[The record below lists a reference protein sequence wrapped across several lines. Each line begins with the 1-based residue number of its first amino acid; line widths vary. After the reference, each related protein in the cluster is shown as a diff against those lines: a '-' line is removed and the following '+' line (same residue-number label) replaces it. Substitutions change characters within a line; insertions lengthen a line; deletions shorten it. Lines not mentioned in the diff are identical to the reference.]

1 MTKKKS
7 QKAAMH
13 KRQKAAAKKRQKA
26 KIVARRGGTQLSTPS
41 SSRSLVRQAREFPV
55 MECLI
60 NSDWDDEDNHGLVR
74 ILLTR
79 RQPDGAII
87 FGSYLV
93 DMLCLGLKDT
103 FCNANIPVSRY
114 RRELVQGVFPDVAP
128 KKCPIELAHQIVYE
142 AIDYAAQFG
151 FKPQKDFKMSQY
163 VLEERGTLAESYN
176 LTFGK
181 DGKPLFV
188 AGPYDNS
195 QVILAKLEKH
205 AGPGNY
211 NFLVSIGPGIDLIGV
226 PEEADF
232 DELPEGD
239 E

>member
-1 MTKKKS
+1 MAKKKS

-26 KIVARRGGTQLSTPS
+26 KAVDRRGRAQVSTPS
-41 SSRSLVRQAREFPV
+41 SSRALVRQAREFPV

-103 FCNANIPVSRY
+103 FCNANIPMSRY
-114 RRELVQGVFPDVAP
+114 RRELVPGIFPDVAP
-128 KKCPIELAHQIVYE
+128 KKCPIELAHQIVYQ

-163 VLEERGTLAESYN
+163 VLEERGTLEEPYN

-188 AGPYDNS
+188 SGPYDNS
-195 QVILAKLEKH
+195 QAILAKLEKH

-211 NFLVSIGPGIDLIGV
+211 DFLVSIGPGSELFEML
-226 PEEADF
+226 EEVDF
-232 DELPEGD
+232 DELPEDD